1 MGVLQDRRP
10 ESRQRLQRVLVGAL
24 CCFGLLTLL
33 VLLPGR
39 QPVPVAMSNDRDGE
53 TLIPSALL
61 QPGESHSARV
71 TLGNDGILPFG
82 YSVSSEGSGSGAL
95 RLTIQNAT
103 DGRPLYRGV
112 LDGSEHQL
120 GVLAPRERVNLLVT
134 LDQPKD
140 HATGPVPAN
149 VTFIWTARATLLV
162 FRWPWLLLIIFMMLA
177 ILVVSQLRRRPA
189 AITVRRRVA

>member
-1 MGVLQDRRP
+1 MGILQDRRP

-33 VLLPGR
+33 VLVPGR
-39 QPVPVAMSNDRDGE
+39 QPVPVTMSNDRDGQ
-53 TLIPSALL
+53 TLIPSGLL
-61 QPGESHSARV
+61 QPGESHSTRV
-71 TLGNDGILPFG
+71 TLGNDGILPFS

-103 DGRPLYRGV
+103 DGQRLYRGV

-120 GVLAPRERVNLLVT
+120 GVLAPRERINLSVT
-134 LDQPKD
+134 LDLPKD

-162 FRWPWLLLIIFMMLA
+162 FWWPWLLPIILMILA
-177 ILVVSQLRRRPA
+177 ILVVSQSRRRPPTT
-189 AITVRRRVA
+189 TVRRRVA